1 MPSKNVQDGG
11 ILLADDWK
19 LYPLDERNWEL
30 CHLCPTKETPATK
43 ANGTA
48 GVVRWQRC
56 GRFYSY
62 NTIDEAM
69 LYVIDQLAKDG
80 ARDEMLALAS
90 AMEQWREGVES
101 VREAARAWAR

>member
-1 MPSKNVQDGG
+1 MARKESVQSGG
-11 ILLADDWK
+11 ILLAENWK
-19 LYPLDERNWEL
+19 LWPMDERNWEL
-30 CHLCPTKETPATK
+30 CTLAE
-43 ANGTA
+43 G
-48 GVVRWQRC
+48 GRWKPY
-56 GRFYSY
+56 GRYYQY

>member
-69 LYVIDQLAKDG
+69 LYVADQLMKDK
-80 ARDEMLALAS
+80 
-90 AMEQWREGVES
+90 
-101 VREAARAWAR
+101 AWAQHMELGSALVEYRAIAESIRETARSPK

>member
-1 MPSKNVQDGG
+1 MTASKTKDIQGAG
-11 ILLADDWK
+11 ILLAEHWK
-19 LYPLDERNWEL
+19 LFPTDARNWEL
-30 CHLCPTKETPATK
+30 CELTDRGWMH
-43 ANGTA
+43 
-48 GVVRWQRC
+48 R
-56 GRFYSY
+56 GRFYQY